1 MPELKKYHFKI
12 HICKFFKILMP
23 NILNKNVRISNP
35 QAGMS
40 GKIPLQ
46 KNHNLEWIEINY

>member
-1 MPELKKYHFKI
+1 
-12 HICKFFKILMP
+12 MP

>member
-1 MPELKKYHFKI
+1 
-12 HICKFFKILMP
+12 MP

-40 GKIPLQ
+40 GKIPPPPQ
-46 KNHNLEWIEINY
+46 KKNHNLEWIEINY